1 MEDHDKTNPVAGV
14 DALVAPHPLTIARVA
29 LLTRVNSPVLFGHA
43 DDLSRNLEALY
54 LADAPFAD
62 AARSAKAGT
71 AQDDAL
77 AWAEAD
83 EGVKEPDGYAR
94 RMVALLDAITAFW
107 KMLPNGDP
115 QKKTPS
121 ATGTDG
127 SPSLPSGAAAPTGGG
142 SNM

>member
-1 MEDHDKTNPVAGV
+1 V

-29 LLTRVNSPVLFGHA
+29 LLSRVNSPVLFGHA

-54 LADAPFAD
+54 LSDAPFAD
-62 AARSAKAGT
+62 AARSVKAGT

-77 AWAEAD
+77 AWADAD
-83 EGVKEPDGYAR
+83 EGMREPGGYAK

-121 ATGTDG
+121 ATETAG
-127 SPSLPSGAAAPTGGG
+127 SQSLSNGPAAPTDGGL
-142 SNM
+142 NT